1 VTSPDGQDSPRP
13 LWEAYAIRYGRHDRP
28 AQANFLMPLSD
39 PHEAMPLDYFVWL
52 LRGPAEGGG
61 IREVLVDTGFDAA
74 LAEKRGRTLSR
85 SIAASLAAMGTD
97 AAAIQDV
104 VITHLH
110 YDHAGSI
117 GAFPN
122 ARLHIQDREMA
133 FATGRHM
140 CTACIRVPFEA
151 DHVVAMIRALYADR
165 VQFHDG
171 DGEVAPG
178 VTVHRVGGHSDGLQV
193 VRVETARGPVVIAS
207 DALHF
212 YANSRTGNPFPI
224 IFDLGA
230 MTQGWR
236 IAKRLAGG
244 DETRVIPGHDPEVRT
259 RFPAVPGQDG
269 EVVALH
275 LAPAG

>member
-1 VTSPDGQDSPRP
+1 MTAAK
-13 LWEAYAIRYGRHDRP
+13 LWEAYAIRYGRHERP
-28 AQANFLMPLSD
+28 AQANFLLPVAD
-39 PHEAMPLDYFVWL
+39 PHEAMPLDYYVWL
-52 LRGPAEGGG
+52 LRNAEGHE
-61 IREVLVDTGFDAA
+61 IVVDTGFDAA

-85 SIAASLAAMGTD
+85 SVAEGLRSMGCD
-97 AAAIQDV
+97 PAKVQDV
-104 VITHLH
+104 VVTHLH

-117 GAFPN
+117 DLFTGA
-122 ARLHIQDREMA
+122 RIHIQDREMA

-140 CTACIRVPFEA
+140 CAACIRVPFEA
-151 DHVVAMIRALYADR
+151 DHVISMVRALYADK

-193 VRVETARGPVVIAS
+193 VRVQTARGPVVIAS

-212 YANSRTGNPFPI
+212 YANPGTGNPFPI

-236 IAKRLAGG
+236 AVKRLAEG
-244 DETRVIPGHDPEVRT
+244 DESRVIPGHDPDVRR
-259 RFPAVPGQDG
+259 RFPSVAGHDG
-269 EVVALH
+269 EAVALH
-275 LAPAG
+275 LPPIG